1 MISNDDF
8 CTALADR
15 GFDFVAGVPCSYF
28 SGPIERLTR
37 DGVYLPAANEGA
49 ALAAAAGAAVAGHR
63 AAVIAQNSGLGN
75 LVNPLASLT
84 ATYGI
89 PVLVFMSLRGWPD
102 PSQDEPQ
109 HEVMG
114 LATHK
119 LLDAMDVPHLTVPA
133 TATAA
138 DLADVLDRADAELAA
153 GRTVFVLTQKG
164 AIEKAAGAGSAGAVA
179 AGAAAVAAESGAGTA
194 EPGAGIAEPGAGTAE
209 PDAGAASRA
218 RADGLGRVEVLR
230 AIEHLL
236 EGAAVVSTTGYTSRE
251 LFGITGSKSHF
262 YMQGSM
268 GHAAA
273 FGLGV
278 ALRQPGT
285 PVVVLDGD
293 GAALM
298 HLGTL
303 STVGAEAPDNFVHV
317 VFDNGSYESTG
328 GQVTTS
334 HSTRFAVVAEGAGY
348 ASARVCDT
356 ADAVT
361 EALAAALGGGGPHLI
376 VVPVAKAGASAFSR
390 ATAAM
395 TTTDIREGFA
405 ARLRGEEHSG
415 GG

>member
-102 PSQDEPQ
+102 PGQDEPQ

-114 LATHK
+114 LATHR

-138 DLADVLDRADAELAA
+138 DFADVLDRAEAELAA

-164 AIEKAAGAGSAGAVA
+164 AIEKAAGAGGKD
-179 AGAAAVAAESGAGTA
+179 GEKAAEPA
-194 EPGAGIAEPGAGTAE
+194 
-209 PDAGAASRA
+209 AASREH
-218 RADGLGRVEVLR
+218 GLGRVEVLR

-251 LFGITGSKSHF
+251 LFGVTGSKSHF

-278 ALRQPGT
+278 ALREPGT

-303 STVGAEAPDNFVHV
+303 SSVGAAAPDNYVHV
-317 VFDNGSYESTG
+317 IFDNGSYESTG
-328 GQVTTS
+328 GQATTS
-334 HSTRFAVVAEGAGY
+334 HTTRFDTVGEGAGY
-348 ASARVCDT
+348 ASARVCDSV
-356 ADAVT
+356 AEVT
-361 EALAAALGGGGPHLI
+361 EALTAALGGGGPHLI
-376 VVPVAKAGASAFSR
+376 VVPVAPAGASAFSR

-405 ARLRGEEHSG
+405 ARLRVEHTG